1 MNHSDFRNQTK
12 RLMQDI
18 EMAIARFDINVRE
31 IEVYESTI
39 QQQLQEGIKRE
50 ISQLERENTALEDEV
65 QQLHTKMHKN

>member
-1 MNHSDFRNQTK
+1 
-12 RLMQDI
+12 MQDI